1 MVAAGRKI
9 VLSEVV
15 GKGYRD
21 FWNSRTRYLVC
32 KGSRGS
38 KKSKTT
44 ALRLIVNLMS
54 HPEANALVIRRY
66 ARSLRDSCFADLEWA
81 IHRLGFD
88 SDWRATVSP
97 LEIVRISTGQKILF
111 RGLDDGQKVTSVT
124 VAQGVLCWV
133 WCEEASQLESEA
145 EFNKLD
151 LSIRGQVPAGLWKEI
166 VLTLNPWSETWWG
179 KRRFFDKPNPEVTAL
194 TTTYLCNEFLDDKD
208 WALFED
214 LRANFPRRYRIE
226 GLGEW
231 GIAEGLI
238 YPDAKI
244 VSFDREAMKSRR
256 DLKAF
261 YGVDFGFTDPT
272 AFVGGFYDPASKTV
286 FVAWEIYERGLTN
299 QALAARIKDFGLRRE
314 KVTCDSAEPKSIEE
328 LRSAGINAV
337 PAAKGQD
344 SVRYGIQRLQG
355 VHIVVHPDCL
365 NVAHEIQNYAW
376 AKDKDGRPT
385 DKPEHDFSHS
395 MDSLRYGVEPLLT
408 GASSVWARKMF

>member
-1 MVAAGRKI
+1 MT
-9 VLSEVV
+9 
-15 GKGYRD
+15 

-44 ALRLIVNLMS
+44 ALRLIVNMMS
-54 HPEANALVIRRY
+54 HPDANALVIRRY

-194 TTTYLCNEFLDDKD
+194 TTTYLCNEYLDDKD

-214 LRANFPRRYRIE
+214 LRVNFPRRYRIE

-244 VSFDREAMKSRR
+244 VSFDREAMKGRR

-261 YGVDFGFTDPT
+261 YGLR
-272 AFVGGFYDPASKTV
+272 FYRSDRLCRRLLRSGVKDRFCSLGDLRARAHESGACRPDQ
-286 FVAWEIYERGLTN
+286 GLRP
-299 QALAARIKDFGLRRE
+299 AAREGHLRQRRTE
-314 KVTCDSAEPKSIEE
+314 KQKHLHLRGENALRIHTTYRSIETPP
-328 LRSAGINAV
+328 
-337 PAAKGQD
+337 PAWRKLCRPAD
-344 SVRYGIQRLQG
+344 SHRLVG
-355 VHIVVHPDCL
+355 NTSTC
-365 NVAHEIQNYAW
+365 
-376 AKDKDGRPT
+376 
-385 DKPEHDFSHS
+385 
-395 MDSLRYGVEPLLT
+395 VEKT
-408 GASSVWARKMF
+408 TA

>member
-1 MVAAGRKI
+1 MAAAGRKN

-21 FWNSRTRYLVC
+21 FWNSRRRYLVC

-111 RGLDDGQKVTSVT
+111 RGLDDGQKVRSVT

-151 LSIRGQVPAGLWKEI
+151 LSIRVQVPAGLWKEI

-214 LRANFPRRYRIE
+214 LRVNFPRRYRIE

-272 AFVGGFYDPASKTV
+272 AFVVGFYDPAPKTV

-299 QALAARIKDFGLRRE
+299 QALAARIKGFGLRRE

-337 PAAKGQD
+337 PATKEQD
-344 SVRYGIQRLQG
+344 SVRYGIQWLQG
-355 VHIVVHPDCL
+355 VHIVVHPD
-365 NVAHEIQNYAW
+365 
-376 AKDKDGRPT
+376 
-385 DKPEHDFSHS
+385 
-395 MDSLRYGVEPLLT
+395 
-408 GASSVWARKMF
+408 

>member
-1 MVAAGRKI
+1 MAAAGRKN

-21 FWNSRTRYLVC
+21 FWNSRRRYLVC

-54 HPEANALVIRRY
+54 PPEANALVIRRY

-151 LSIRGQVPAGLWKEI
+151 LSIRVQVPAGLWKEI

-208 WALFED
+208 
-214 LRANFPRRYRIE
+214 
-226 GLGEW
+226 
-231 GIAEGLI
+231 
-238 YPDAKI
+238 
-244 VSFDREAMKSRR
+244 
-256 DLKAF
+256 
-261 YGVDFGFTDPT
+261 
-272 AFVGGFYDPASKTV
+272 
-286 FVAWEIYERGLTN
+286 
-299 QALAARIKDFGLRRE
+299 
-314 KVTCDSAEPKSIEE
+314 
-328 LRSAGINAV
+328 
-337 PAAKGQD
+337 
-344 SVRYGIQRLQG
+344 
-355 VHIVVHPDCL
+355 
-365 NVAHEIQNYAW
+365 
-376 AKDKDGRPT
+376 
-385 DKPEHDFSHS
+385 
-395 MDSLRYGVEPLLT
+395 
-408 GASSVWARKMF
+408 

>member
-1 MVAAGRKI
+1 MKHG
-9 VLSEVV
+9 S
-15 GKGYRD
+15 
-21 FWNSRTRYLVC
+21 SRTRYLVC

-54 HPEANALVIRRY
+54 HPEAHALVIRRY

-214 LRANFPRRYRIE
+214 LRVNFPRRYRIE

-231 GIAEGLI
+231 DIAEGLI

-272 AFVGGFYDPASKTV
+272 AFVGGFYDPAPKTV
-286 FVAWEIYERGLTN
+286 F
-299 QALAARIKDFGLRRE
+299 FGLGDLRARAHE
-314 KVTCDSAEPKSIEE
+314 SSACRP
-328 LRSAGINAV
+328 
-337 PAAKGQD
+337 D
-344 SVRYGIQRLQG
+344 QRL
-355 VHIVVHPDCL
+355 
-365 NVAHEIQNYAW
+365 
-376 AKDKDGRPT
+376 RPQT
-385 DKPEHDFSHS
+385 REGHLQQRRTEKH
-395 MDSLRYGVEPLLT
+395 
-408 GASSVWARKMF
+408 

>member
-1 MVAAGRKI
+1 MKHG
-9 VLSEVV
+9 S
-15 GKGYRD
+15 
-21 FWNSRTRYLVC
+21 SRTRYLVC

-54 HPEANALVIRRY
+54 HPEAHALVIRRY

-214 LRANFPRRYRIE
+214 LRVNFPRRYRIE

-231 GIAEGLI
+231 DIAEGLI

-272 AFVGGFYDPASKTV
+272 AFVGGFYDPAPKTV
-286 FVAWEIYERGLTN
+286 FLGL
-299 QALAARIKDFGLRRE
+299 F
-314 KVTCDSAEPKSIEE
+314 
-328 LRSAGINAV
+328 
-337 PAAKGQD
+337 
-344 SVRYGIQRLQG
+344 
-355 VHIVVHPDCL
+355 VHSC
-365 NVAHEIQNYAW
+365 
-376 AKDKDGRPT
+376 G
-385 DKPEHDFSHS
+385 
-395 MDSLRYGVEPLLT
+395 
-408 GASSVWARKMF
+408 